1 MSVMNWLDILSEEKQ
16 KPYFK
21 QILEFLDSERK
32 QGKTIFPAQQDIFNA
47 FKYTDFDNLKVVIL
61 GQDPYHNY
69 NQAHGLAFSV
79 QKGVDIPPSL
89 RNMYKELANSMNG
102 FVIPDHGYLGSW
114 AKQGVFLLNTTL
126 TVEAHKANSHKD
138 IGWSTFTD
146 DVIRLI
152 SQHKQHVVFML
163 WGGNARKKK
172 SLIDAS
178 KHLVLES
185 SHPSPLSVYRGF
197 DGCNHF
203 NECNEFLSK
212 KNLPEIDWK
221 ID

>member
-1 MSVMNWLDILSEEKQ
+1 MNWSDILAEEKQ

-21 QILEFLDSERK
+21 KILEFLANEALV
-32 QGKTIFPAQQDIFNA
+32 GKTIFPTKENIFNA
-47 FKYTDFDNLKVVIL
+47 FKYTQLDNLKVVIL

-79 QKGVDIPPSL
+79 QQGVDIPPSL
-89 RNMYKELANSMNG
+89 RNIYKELARSILG
-102 FVIPDHGYLGSW
+102 FEIPSHGCLVDW

-138 IGWSTFTD
+138 IGWETFTD
-146 DVIRLI
+146 TVIQKI
-152 SQHKQHVVFML
+152 SDNKTNVVFML
-163 WGGNARKKK
+163 WGSHARKKK
-172 SLIDAS
+172 NLIDTA

-197 DGCNHF
+197 DGCDHF
-203 NECNEFLSK
+203 VKANQYLTSK
-212 KNLPEIDWK
+212 DLDIIDWRL
-221 ID
+221 

>member
-1 MSVMNWLDILSEEKQ
+1 MMNWSDILSEEKQ

-21 QILEFLDSERK
+21 QILDFLENE
-32 QGKTIFPAQQDIFNA
+32 QNAGKVIFPAKADIFNA
-47 FKYTDFDNLKVVIL
+47 FKFTDFENLKVVIL

-69 NQAHGLAFSV
+69 GQAHGLAFSV
-79 QKGVDIPPSL
+79 QRGVDIPPSL
-89 RNMYKELANSMNG
+89 RNIYKELAKSVEG
-102 FVIPDHGYLGSW
+102 FVIPSCGCLESW
-114 AKQGVFLLNTTL
+114 AKQGVFLLNTAL

-146 DVIRLI
+146 EVIRLI
-152 SQHKQHVVFML
+152 SHYKQDVVFML
-163 WGGNARKKK
+163 WGGNAHKKK
-172 SLIDAS
+172 SLIDKS
-178 KHLVLES
+178 KHLILES

-197 DGCNHF
+197 DGCDHF
-203 NECNEFLSK
+203 NECNDYLSK

>member
-1 MSVMNWLDILSEEKQ
+1 MYEVNWSDILAEEKQ

-21 QILEFLDSERK
+21 KILEFLANEALV
-32 QGKTIFPAQQDIFNA
+32 GKTIFPTKENVFNA
-47 FKYTDFDNLKVVIL
+47 FKYTRLDNLKVVIL

-79 QKGVDIPPSL
+79 QQGVDIPPSL
-89 RNMYKELANSMNG
+89 RNIYKELARSILG
-102 FVIPDHGYLGSW
+102 FEIPSHGCLVDW

-138 IGWSTFTD
+138 IGWETFTD
-146 DVIRLI
+146 TVIQKI
-152 SQHKQHVVFML
+152 SDNKTNVVFML
-163 WGGNARKKK
+163 WGSHARKKK
-172 SLIDAS
+172 NLIDTA

-197 DGCNHF
+197 DGCDHF
-203 NECNEFLSK
+203 VKANQYLTSK
-212 KNLPEIDWK
+212 DLDIIDWRL
-221 ID
+221 

>member
-1 MSVMNWLDILSEEKQ
+1 MNWSDILAEEKQ

-21 QILEFLDSERK
+21 KILEFLANEALV
-32 QGKTIFPAQQDIFNA
+32 GKTIFPTKENIFNA
-47 FKYTDFDNLKVVIL
+47 FKYTQLDNLKVVIL

-79 QKGVDIPPSL
+79 QQGIDIPPSL
-89 RNMYKELANSMNG
+89 RNIYKELARSILG
-102 FVIPDHGYLGSW
+102 FEIPSHGCLVDW

-138 IGWSTFTD
+138 IGWETFTD
-146 DVIRLI
+146 SVIQKI
-152 SQHKQHVVFML
+152 SDNKTNVVFML
-163 WGGNARKKK
+163 WGSHARKKK
-172 SLIDAS
+172 NLIDTA

-197 DGCNHF
+197 DGCDHF
-203 NECNEFLSK
+203 VKANQYLTSK
-212 KNLPEIDWK
+212 DLDIIDWRL
-221 ID
+221 